1 VALFAFMLVAMQA
14 GWIKPSNSIN
24 PHNLKKEH
32 QERVSREA
40 K

>member
-1 VALFAFMLVAMQA
+1 MQA

-32 QERVSREA
+32 QERVANEA